1 MAKNLVT
8 YMQAES
14 LGTAEGR
21 NSFQIVRHNLDHQ
34 APPILMSSEA
44 QLSAGSNPLTG

>member
-14 LGTAEGR
+14 LGTEGR